1 MSPAAAT
8 RRAGGWLGD
17 RLRRRRRLRRASDR
31 RLAENVAERRRPKRL
46 AASRRLAPRPVVTPA
61 AAAPV
66 VAAAGLSDF
75 AARWMFGDGVAA
87 GTPFAGGAAADYE
100 RPSFLDRAD
109 QPRFPPRP
117 QIPPGTAP
125 PSAVEEVG
133 PRFRLSRT
141 PPAPPPPA
149 PEPAE

>member
-46 AASRRLAPRPVVTPA
+46 ESSRRLAPRPAVRP
-61 AAAPV
+61 

-75 AARWMFGDGVAA
+75 AARWMFGDGVAE

-100 RPSFLDRAD
+100 RPSFL
-109 QPRFPPRP
+109 
-117 QIPPGTAP
+117 
-125 PSAVEEVG
+125 EG
-133 PRFRLSRT
+133 PD
-141 PPAPPPPA
+141 
-149 PEPAE
+149 EPAFRP

>member
-8 RRAGGWLGD
+8 RRAGGWLTD

-46 AASRRLAPRPVVTPA
+46 ESSRRLAPRPLVKPAA

-75 AARWMFGDGVAA
+75 AARWMFGDGVVE

-100 RPSFLDRAD
+100 RPSFLDGPD
-109 QPRFPPRP
+109 EPTFQPRP
-117 QIPPGTAP
+117 QSPPGAALR
-125 PSAVEEVG
+125 SAGAKSV
-133 PRFRLSRT
+133 RT
-141 PPAPPPPA
+141 K
-149 PEPAE
+149 